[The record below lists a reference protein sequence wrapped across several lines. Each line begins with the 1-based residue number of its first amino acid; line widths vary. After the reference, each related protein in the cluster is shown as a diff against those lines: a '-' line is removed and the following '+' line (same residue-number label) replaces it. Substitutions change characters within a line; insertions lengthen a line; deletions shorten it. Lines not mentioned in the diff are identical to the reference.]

1 MNTVKVPESSDISN
15 TYPGSI
21 PISTVVSRNV
31 EVHQYLKSRAKL
43 LRTPDAKIPKVS
55 VSEFLEYLA
64 CGPEFDLSN
73 AHSSAARVLAR
84 KLRNVNPGHLMVL
97 EDDIFV
103 LWHGTQSTVETAM
116 SLFRRTFFGTRIVTP
131 GYSRIAWMCVSRSL
145 QIYG

>member
-1 MNTVKVPESSDISN
+1 MNTVKVPESSDISD

-21 PISTVVSRNV
+21 PISTVVSQNV
-31 EVHQYLKSRAKL
+31 AVRQYLESRAKL
-43 LRTPDAKIPKVS
+43 LRTSDAKIPKAS

-64 CGPEFDLSN
+64 CGPEFDLST

-97 EDDIFV
+97 KDDVF
-103 LWHGTQSTVETAM
+103 GTQSTVETAI
-116 SLFRRTFFGTRIVTP
+116 SLIRGAFFGNRIVTP
-131 GYSRIAWMCVSRSL
+131 GFSRIAWMCVSRSL